1 MGPPA
6 RRRMKSGFHARTSR
20 RLSCLPDNRPAPGL
34 RVSRHEPFRISQG
47 FTNGRRDQRRPE
59 GCGTRATFGS
69 GFAGADP
76 RVRPCGRHSRRYCR
90 SDIYVRHTMRPGL
103 FRRPDAT
110 RISNGDGP
118 HGMRPLQSSFE
129 GRTGTTHG
137 AVENPAAGRA
147 PTVGQTYMSDISC
160 GPVFSPSRH
169 GPHGMSD
176 LRVKTRLAREGIP
189 IIESFAAIPAALP
202 FLL

>member
-20 RLSCLPDNRPAPGL
+20 RLSRLPPGL
-34 RVSRHEPFRISQG
+34 RRSARRDAHESLGMSQG

-69 GFAGADP
+69 GFAGADT
-76 RVRPCGRHSRRYCR
+76 RVRPYGRHSRRYCR

-118 HGMRPLQSSFE
+118 HTMRPLHRHPNAARRGRISCDPVFFATRPFRPSGNGPHGMRPLQSSFE

-137 AVENPAAGRA
+137 AVENPAAGR
-147 PTVGQTYMSDISC
+147 S
-160 GPVFSPSRH
+160 GPP
-169 GPHGMSD
+169 P
-176 LRVKTRLAREGIP
+176 
-189 IIESFAAIPAALP
+189 
-202 FLL
+202 